1 MTVKEDDDDDDGDDD
16 DDATSGQRSP
26 LVARAAGLHSRAWE
40 HCELTQARW
49 SPCVK
54 NNPFRNCGHFGKKK
68 ILIQSKV
75 LELNGEQ

>member
-1 MTVKEDDDDDDGDDD
+1 MTVKEDDDGDDDDDD

-49 SPCVK
+49 SPSVK
-54 NNPFRNCGHFGKKK
+54 NNPFRNCGHFGKK

-75 LELNGEQ
+75 LEINGEQ